1 MPCGD
6 CGNHQAGRCSIC
18 WPMHGHWA
26 SGGRVAAMKFDTFME
41 VLLYLGCLGLVLG
54 IVGYL
59 LWVL

>member
-1 MPCGD
+1 
-6 CGNHQAGRCSIC
+6 
-18 WPMHGHWA
+18 MHGHWA